1 MQTNIFPFVGLIISS
16 LLILC
21 LFIFM
26 RRQTKQTTLKRA
38 FLCILVCLLICCI
51 GLIAQITL
59 SDVLNIDPIYFDY
72 FVYIGT
78 CFLPVTF
85 LVMSLIFVKSDHNMN
100 IKLLSICL
108 SIVPI
113 ICLIS
118 LWTNDFHHLFYIK
131 YSTILSQGEYGP
143 FFYLT
148 RVYTYTLFAIGLV
161 YLIIYSIK
169 NIRFY
174 FYQSLLIFLGA
185 LIPMIVNILGLFGIF
200 DLSIYITP
208 ICFSITILCFALSIF
223 KFGFLKIKPI
233 AIQRIVNRISD
244 SYIVL
249 DSDLTIVDC
258 NETFLRTFQLPYS
271 SVINKN
277 IFSIITPSS
286 SQELKE
292 IETEINSAI
301 QRTKYNS
308 STVVLDKY
316 FKNIDKYF
324 HIEIN
329 SISQGKTY
337 LGTLL
342 LLKDVTQHKRD
353 LETIEKNQEIL
364 IERER
369 LATLGQMIGGI
380 AHNLK
385 TPIMSISG
393 AAEGILDLID
403 EYKNSIG
410 DPEVTVQDHLEI
422 AGDMEEWIHKIQS
435 HLSYMSDVI
444 TTVKGQA
451 VAFSDNT
458 TFTSFTID
466 DFIRQVNILMK
477 HELSKS
483 LIELEEKLEI
493 PADTV
498 VKGNINSLVQVVN
511 NIISN
516 AIQAYDGRSGEKIIL
531 DIYKEK
537 NILVFKIQD
546 FAGGLPSTV
555 KSKLFKEMVT
565 TKGKNGT
572 GLGLF
577 MSYSNIKA
585 HFNGNIRFD
594 SRKDKGTTF
603 YIEIPYGSRKSEIRS
618 RKVVI
623 KIEIKNIISIFI
635 FQYLT
640 SDIHF

>member
-1 MQTNIFPFVGLIISS
+1 MQTNIFPFVGLIISA

-38 FLCILVCLLICCI
+38 FLCILVCLLICCM

-131 YSTILSQGEYGP
+131 YSTILSQGEYGS

-148 RVYTYTLFAIGLV
+148 SVYTYTLFAIGLV

>member
-1 MQTNIFPFVGLIISS
+1 MQTNIFPFVGLIISA

-38 FLCILVCLLICCI
+38 FLCILVCLLICCM

-131 YSTILSQGEYGP
+131 YSTILSQGEYGS

-148 RVYTYTLFAIGLV
+148 SVYTYTLFAIGLV

-393 AAEGILDLID
+393 ATEGILDLVN
-403 EYKNSIG
+403 EYKNSIS
-410 DPEVTVQDHLEI
+410 DPEVTIQDHLEI

-640 SDIHF
+640 SDLR

>member
-1 MQTNIFPFVGLIISS
+1 MQTNIFPFVGLIISA

-26 RRQTKQTTLKRA
+26 MRQTKQTTLKRA

-148 RVYTYTLFAIGLV
+148 SVYTFTFFAIVLL

>member
-1 MQTNIFPFVGLIISS
+1 MQVNIFPFVGLIVSS
-16 LLILC
+16 VLILC
-21 LFIFM
+21 LFLFL
-26 RRQTKQTTLKRA
+26 RKQTKQTTLKRA
-38 FLCILVCLLICCI
+38 FSCILACLLICCI

-59 SDVLNIDPIYFDY
+59 SDALNIEPIYFDY

-85 LVMSLIFVKSDHNMN
+85 LIMSLIFVKPDQSIN

-143 FFYLT
+143 FFYIT
-148 RVYTYTLFAIGLV
+148 SIYTYSLFAIGLI
-161 YLIIYSIK
+161 YLAIYSIK

-185 LIPMIVNILGLFGIF
+185 LVPIVVNVLGLLGIF

-249 DSDLTIVDC
+249 DSDLTIVDF
-258 NETFLRTFQLPYS
+258 NETFLKTFHLTS
-271 SVINKN
+271 SSIINKK
-277 IFSIITPSS
+277 IFDVITLSS
-286 SQELKE
+286 NKDIKE
-292 IETEINSAI
+292 IENEIISAI
-301 QRTKYNS
+301 QKTKYNS
-308 STVVLDKY
+308 STIVLDKY
-316 FKNIDKYF
+316 FKNIDRYF

-393 AAEGILDLID
+393 ATEGILDLVN
-403 EYKNSIG
+403 EYKNSIS
-410 DPEVTVQDHLEI
+410 DPEVTIQDHLEI

-466 DFIRQVNILMK
+466 DFVRQVNILMK
-477 HELSKS
+477 HELSKA
-483 LIELEEKLEI
+483 LIELEEKLEV
-493 PADTV
+493 PEDTV

-516 AIQAYDGRSGEKIIL
+516 AIQAYDGKPGEKIIL

-537 NILVFKIQD
+537 DNLIFKIQD
-546 FAGGLPSTV
+546 FAGGLSSTV

-577 MSYSNIKA
+577 MSYSNIRA
-585 HFNGNIRFD
+585 HFNGDIRFD
-594 SRKDKGTTF
+594 SRKGKGTTF
-603 YIEIPYGSRKSEIRS
+603 YIEIPYGGRRTKVGSWKIGIRK
-618 RKVVI
+618 
-623 KIEIKNIISIFI
+623 
-635 FQYLT
+635 
-640 SDIHF
+640 

>member
-1 MQTNIFPFVGLIISS
+1 MKTNIFSFVGLIVSTV
-16 LLILC
+16 LILC
-21 LFIFM
+21 LFVFM
-26 RRQTKQTTLKRA
+26 RRQTKQTTLKKA
-38 FLCILVCLLICCI
+38 FLCILTCLSICCL

-59 SDVLNIDPIYFDY
+59 SNALNINPIYFDY

-85 LVMSLIFVKSDHNMN
+85 LIMSLVFVKSDHNIN

-113 ICLIS
+113 ICLIF

-143 FFYLT
+143 FFYVT
-148 RVYTYTLFAIGLV
+148 SIYTYVLFAISLI
-161 YLIIYSIK
+161 YLAIYSIK
-169 NIRFY
+169 NIKFY

-185 LIPMIVNILGLFGIF
+185 LIPIIVNILGLLCVFN
-200 DLSIYITP
+200 LSIYITP
-208 ICFSITILCFALSIF
+208 ICFSITILCFAFSIF

-233 AIQRIVNRISD
+233 AIQKIVNRISD

-249 DSDLTIVDC
+249 DSDLTIVDF
-258 NETFLRTFQLPYS
+258 NETFLNTFNLVS
-271 SVINKN
+271 SAVINKK
-277 IFSIITPSS
+277 IFDIITTSS
-286 SQELKE
+286 SKDIKE
-292 IETEINSAI
+292 IKSEISSAI
-301 QRTKYNS
+301 QKTKYNS
-308 STVVLDKY
+308 STIVLEKY
-316 FKNIDKYF
+316 FNNIDRYF

-329 SISQGKTY
+329 SISQDKTY

-342 LLKDVTQHKRD
+342 LLKDITQHKRD
-353 LETIEKNQEIL
+353 LQTIKKNQEIL

-393 AAEGILDLID
+393 AAEGILDLVN
-403 EYKNSIG
+403 EYKASIG
-410 DPEVTVQDHLEI
+410 DPEVTIDDHLEI
-422 AGDMEEWIHKIQS
+422 ANDMEDWIHKIQS
-435 HLSYMSDVI
+435 HLEYMSDVI

-451 VAFSDNT
+451 VAFSDNSK
-458 TFTSFTID
+458 FTSFTIN

-477 HELSKS
+477 HELSHA
-483 LIELEEKLEI
+483 LIELEEVLEL
-493 PADTV
+493 PEETV

-516 AIQAYDGRSGEKIIL
+516 AIQAYNGKIGEKIIL
-531 DIYKEK
+531 TVYKEK
-537 NILVFKIQD
+537 TSLIIKIQD
-546 FAGGLPSTV
+546 FAGGIPDNV
-555 KSKLFKEMVT
+555 KQKLFKEMIT

-585 HFNGNIRFD
+585 HFNGDIHFE
-594 SRKDKGTTF
+594 SRRGKGTTF
-603 YIEIPYGSRKSEIRS
+603 YIEIPG
-618 RKVVI
+618 
-623 KIEIKNIISIFI
+623 
-635 FQYLT
+635 
-640 SDIHF
+640 